1 MGVLSAEQLASWC
14 SQWQAQAASGSLDML
29 LLSEVGHVNPELPGF
44 VLYEGLRY
52 AGRSDVGAGRGQGL
66 CLYVREGLAQFCSL
80 VKTCHCAV
88 WVKLRLPGKA
98 PLFVCSVYLPPQG
111 SRYWSPQQVDMLHS
125 GDMVD
130 TFHELQS
137 DVALLSQQG
146 GVCVFGDMNALTGS
160 LDDRA
165 QEADGVIQDMGS
177 PAIATA
183 LRAVPDRRN
192 SDVRPPN
199 QAGRLLVELCNS
211 AGCVLLNGRARGD
224 EQGAPTHRPY
234 GSRAGAVRGGVLDY
248 GLVSAEMYARVESFT
263 VVCDEDIRATSDHNA
278 LRCSMSIPMLS
289 GGRRGQAGGSG
300 VCMVKW
306 DSSRRGEYR
315 LLVASQAYAE
325 RRAEVL
331 EGLRLGFLTTAEA
344 SSLWCGVLLD
354 AAEAVFGRSEGA
366 RLRGGRPKKWWF
378 RHCKEEHAALRAA
391 LRDGNSHAA
400 AAARNRFNARK
411 RAVQRQAAVRAE
423 REWMADIKHNPRRF
437 WTQYRGGRGAD
448 SLHSLESLTEHWES
462 LLRVDTP
469 GSLSDVYESVP
480 RCVEALSASP
490 ASDSARRQAAAA
502 LNSPVS
508 IEEVEAAVRKLKLG
522 RMAGPDGVRGELI
535 REVYTVE
542 VVELPDGKVVCR
554 HVYDQE
560 EGSVLHDLTCLLRAA
575 FEAGDVPPCWGSCFL
590 SAVFKKGDPT
600 VLDNYRGIAVGSA
613 VGKVF
618 SLVLHARLN
627 GWAEDQGLRA
637 TGQAG
642 FREGKC
648 TNNHIFVLKHLIDRC
663 QGSDR
668 VYACFIDFRKAYDLV
683 RRDLLLQCL
692 ADMGLH
698 GSMLSC
704 LVSMYW
710 STPMLVKNGSEV
722 GGQVD
727 SNIGV
732 KQGDPLSPLLFGLF
746 IDRVEAWLRD
756 KASQCGVELG
766 GALLRVLL
774 YADDLTLLARSPA
787 DLQTLL
793 DALSEFCSAN
803 CLYVNVAKS
812 AVMVFGRQKPRVGV
826 HIPPAGWVFEGAQL
840 PVVSEFRYLGITFHE
855 TSGVS
860 ACTSALAAAAMRA
873 MWGVLA
879 RCKSMEMPTLAL
891 RMSLFE
897 YIVAPILT
905 YGSEVWGPTV
915 LAPCSTVQKCLG
927 LSLLRPLF
935 VFLRRLGG
943 NLRRGTSSQ
952 LLLREFGAKPLARA
966 WLRACIQLWN
976 RGVQL
981 PSSDPMARALAE
993 NVSMTHRP
1001 ARVWSVGL
1009 ETVLRRIHALPAGGL
1024 VAGGEG
1030 TPLARLDEA
1039 EILRCF
1045 DEWFVSGY
1053 HDLPADPRSAP
1064 STSVTL
1070 CTYERWFSV
1079 DPIADNYVEGRWS
1092 GVPQY
1097 VCQTAGIPAHHVRS
1111 LAAFRLGAHHYDVAT
1126 GRWAR
1131 QPRHQRICSV
1141 CHTGV
1146 GDEWHVVF
1154 ECEGQQ
1160 VPRQQHAPLFQAF
1173 GGWASPA
1180 PDSLPSDSLRE
1191 FMAQCP
1197 RRVAAF
1203 LYACE
1208 QRASQ
1213 LPPDEVLFGDP
1224 ISDPLSEAEFLD
1236 CLE

>member
-1 MGVLSAEQLASWC
+1 MPGCLMQL
-14 SQWQAQAASGSLDML
+14 M
-29 LLSEVGHVNPELPGF
+29 P
-44 VLYEGLRY
+44 
-52 AGRSDVGAGRGQGL
+52 
-66 CLYVREGLAQFCSL
+66 
-80 VKTCHCAV
+80 T
-88 WVKLRLPGKA
+88 
-98 PLFVCSVYLPPQG
+98 
-111 SRYWSPQQVDMLHS
+111 
-125 GDMVD
+125 
-130 TFHELQS
+130 LQ
-137 DVALLSQQG
+137 
-146 GVCVFGDMNALTGS
+146 
-160 LDDRA
+160 R
-165 QEADGVIQDMGS
+165 
-177 PAIATA
+177 PA
-183 LRAVPDRRN
+183 
-192 SDVRPPN
+192 
-199 QAGRLLVELCNS
+199 C
-211 AGCVLLNGRARGD
+211 
-224 EQGAPTHRPY
+224 QGAPAYCCWWGPHPSFFR
-234 GSRAGAVRGGVLDY
+234 AVRSVPK
-248 GLVSAEMYARVESFT
+248 T
-263 VVCDEDIRATSDHNA
+263 
-278 LRCSMSIPMLS
+278 
-289 GGRRGQAGGSG
+289 
-300 VCMVKW
+300 
-306 DSSRRGEYR
+306 
-315 LLVASQAYAE
+315 LLPI
-325 RRAEVL
+325 
-331 EGLRLGFLTTAEA
+331 T
-344 SSLWCGVLLD
+344 
-354 AAEAVFGRSEGA
+354 
-366 RLRGGRPKKWWF
+366 LRGG
-378 RHCKEEHAALRAA
+378 HYRAMPLA
-391 LRDGNSHAA
+391 GE
-400 AAARNRFNARK
+400 FY
-411 RAVQRQAAVRAE
+411 
-423 REWMADIKHNPRRF
+423 F
-437 WTQYRGGRGAD
+437 
-448 SLHSLESLTEHWES
+448 
-462 LLRVDTP
+462 
-469 GSLSDVYESVP
+469 LSEP
-480 RCVEALSASP
+480 
-490 ASDSARRQAAAA
+490 
-502 LNSPVS
+502 
-508 IEEVEAAVRKLKLG
+508 
-522 RMAGPDGVRGELI
+522 
-535 REVYTVE
+535 
-542 VVELPDGKVVCR
+542 
-554 HVYDQE
+554 
-560 EGSVLHDLTCLLRAA
+560 TCL
-575 FEAGDVPPCWGSCFL
+575 
-590 SAVFKKGDPT
+590 
-600 VLDNYRGIAVGSA
+600 LDNYRGIAVGSA

-1213 LPPDEVLFGDP
+1213 LPPDEVLFGDHHFYCSRLAHSP
-1224 ISDPLSEAEFLD
+1224 CPPTKLYTHLPHILTHHSARLLCLLRIVFPRFPSLRSNKPFFFLPLGTPTVRWEP
-1236 CLE
+1236 LEVSFAPGFFVQVPPHSHYTHELQLP